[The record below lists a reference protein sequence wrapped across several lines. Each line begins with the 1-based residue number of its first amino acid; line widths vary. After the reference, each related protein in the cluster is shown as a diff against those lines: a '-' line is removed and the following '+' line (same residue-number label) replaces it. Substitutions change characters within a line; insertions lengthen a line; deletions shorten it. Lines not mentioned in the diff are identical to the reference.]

1 MKRRLISSSMAVA
14 LLFTGAGHSSAST
27 VTTAAQTNLSSLQ
40 GMDLENALLAVRSQ
54 RAGLLEDQLKNQLE
68 QVQVRNAEISK
79 LNERLATCKNEEE
92 RALIKQQ
99 MDTLANSQ
107 QMDTLRLQS
116 LSNKRNE
123 AFDTM
128 TNFIKKM
135 QDNRSS
141 ILTNMR

>member
-1 MKRRLISSSMAVA
+1 MAVA
-14 LLFTGAGHSSAST
+14 LLFTGAGHSSATT

-40 GMDLENALLAVRSQ
+40 GMDLENALLAVQSK

>member
-1 MKRRLISSSMAVA
+1 MAVA
-14 LLFTGAGHSSAST
+14 LLFTGAGHSSATT

-40 GMDLENALLAVRSQ
+40 GMDLENALLAVQSQ

-79 LNERLATCKNEEE
+79 LNERLSTCKNEEE

-141 ILTNMR
+141 AISNMR

>member
-1 MKRRLISSSMAVA
+1 MAVA
-14 LLFTGAGHSSAST
+14 LLFTGAGHSSATT

-40 GMDLENALLAVRSQ
+40 GMDLENALLAVQSK

-141 ILTNMR
+141 AISNMR

>member
-1 MKRRLISSSMAVA
+1 MAVA
-14 LLFTGAGHSSAST
+14 LLFTGAGHSSATT

-40 GMDLENALLAVRSQ
+40 GMDLENALLAVQSQ

-141 ILTNMR
+141 AISNMR

>member
-1 MKRRLISSSMAVA
+1 MKKRLISSSMAVA

-27 VTTAAQTNLSSLQ
+27 VTTAAQTNLSSFQ
-40 GMDLENALLAVRSQ
+40 GMDLENALLAVQSQ

>member
-1 MKRRLISSSMAVA
+1 MKKRLISSSMAVA
-14 LLFTGAGHSSAST
+14 LFTGAGHSSATT

-40 GMDLENALLAVRSQ
+40 GMDLENALLAVQSK

>member
-1 MKRRLISSSMAVA
+1 MAVA
-14 LLFTGAGHSSAST
+14 LLFTGAGHSSATT

-40 GMDLENALLAVRSQ
+40 GMDIENALLAVQSK

>member
-1 MKRRLISSSMAVA
+1 MAVA
-14 LLFTGAGHSSAST
+14 LLFTGAGHSSATT

-40 GMDLENALLAVRSQ
+40 GMDIENALLAVQSK

-141 ILTNMR
+141 AISNMR

>member
-1 MKRRLISSSMAVA
+1 MAVA

-40 GMDLENALLAVRSQ
+40 GMDIENALLAVQSQ

-141 ILTNMR
+141 AISNMR